1 MFLGTF
7 EHTLDAKGRLVMPR
21 KFREKLERGC
31 YVTPGQEGCLTVWTP
46 DAFAKEYARVT
57 SLPTTHREGR
67 KFRRAFLGA
76 GTEVVPDKQGRVP
89 IADPLKEW
97 AQLEKDVTVLGQGE
111 VIEVWATDVWLGEKE
126 LADDYF
132 QNVESP
138 LGTGGEEL

>member
-1 MFLGTF
+1 MFLGTY

-21 KFREKLERGC
+21 KFRETLERGC

-46 DAFAKEYARVT
+46 DAFEKEYARVT
-57 SLPTTHREGR
+57 SLPSTHREGR

-76 GTEVVPDKQGRVP
+76 SAEVVPDKQGRVP
-89 IADPLKEW
+89 IADALKNW

-126 LADDYF
+126 IADDYF
-132 QNVESP
+132 QNVGSP